1 LSEQS
6 RTTAV
11 FVAILAVY
19 TPMSLIP
26 KSLLARTA
34 IVIALALLASQLAS
48 VLMFRYYAQ
57 LPRVQLAALGHI
69 SHLKTIR
76 AALEVI
82 PPEQHPAFLAKLR
95 EERGIRVI
103 PPQRITEELEA
114 APDIPAIRVM
124 RERLREQFGPEADI
138 YVYQRGLRRQ
148 LKADANQPNP
158 PPAFVTKLPVG
169 ATNYWVVVPR
179 SRVVE
184 QDFSLAW
191 FGWGVLGAFLSLLGA
206 VFLMWR
212 VNKPL
217 EALAVAARDLGQG
230 KNPPPVPEMGPGEV
244 RAVATA
250 FNQMR
255 TDLARLDQERAVFLA
270 GVSHDLR
277 TPLSRLRLGVEM
289 LPADPATRSDLEK
302 DIQDINLV
310 IDQFLDFAR
319 DESSEPPQR
328 MNLTQLAVGAAERAA
343 RMKFTA
349 TTELADLP
357 PLMLRPVAMQ
367 RALDNLIN
375 NAARHG
381 GGEILIQTRREAD
394 GTYLLSVL
402 DRGPGIPASEVERLK
417 KAFTRLDSARSGESG
432 AGLGLAIVERIA
444 RMHGAKFDLLPR
456 AGGGTEA
463 RLTFAT

>member
-1 LSEQS
+1 
-6 RTTAV
+6 
-11 FVAILAVY
+11 
-19 TPMSLIP
+19 MSLIP

-34 IVIALALLASQLAS
+34 LVIALALLASQLAS
-48 VLMFRYYAQ
+48 VLLFRYYSQSPRMQ
-57 LPRVQLAALGHI
+57 LIAGGYL

-76 AALEVI
+76 TALEIV
-82 PPEQHPAFLAKLR
+82 PPAQHREFLAKLR

-103 PPQRITEELEA
+103 PPQRITEALEPAPASPGINA
-114 APDIPAIRVM
+114 A

-138 YVYQRGLRRQ
+138 FVYQRPPRGLPSADGRQ
-148 LKADANQPNP
+148 ITP
-158 PPAFVTKLPVG
+158 PPALITKLPVG
-169 ATNYWVVVPR
+169 TSYYWVVFPR
-179 SRVVE
+179 NRVLE
-184 QDFSLAW
+184 PDFSIAW
-191 FGWGVLGAFLSLLGA
+191 IGWGVLGAILSLAGA
-206 VFLMWR
+206 VFLMRR
-212 VNKPL
+212 VNQPL
-217 EALAVAARDLGQG
+217 DALASAARAFGHG
-230 KNPPPVPEMGPGEV
+230 KNPPPVTEMGPAEV

-255 TDLARLDQERAVFLA
+255 TNLTRLDQERATFLA

-277 TPLSRLRLGVEM
+277 TPLSRLRLGLEM

-302 DIQDINLV
+302 DITDINVV

-319 DESSEPPQR
+319 DESSETPQR
-328 MNLTQLAVGAAERAA
+328 MNLSQLAQGAVERAA
-343 RMKFTA
+343 RMQVTA
-349 TTELADLP
+349 KTELGDLP

-367 RALDNLIN
+367 RALDNLIT

-381 GGEILIQTRREAD
+381 GGDILIQTCREATD
-394 GTYLLSVL
+394 GANVLSVF
-402 DRGPGIPASEVERLK
+402 DRGPGIPAHEVERLK

-463 RLTFAT
+463 RLTFAM

>member
-1 LSEQS
+1 M
-6 RTTAV
+6 R
-11 FVAILAVY
+11 FV
-19 TPMSLIP
+19 P

-48 VLMFRYYAQ
+48 VLLFRYYSQ
-57 LPRVQLAALGHI
+57 RPRLQVVAAGYI

-82 PPEQHPAFLAKLR
+82 PTAQHRDFLAKLR
-95 EERGIRVI
+95 EEKGIRVI
-103 PPQRITEELEA
+103 PPQRITEALEP
-114 APDIPAIRVM
+114 APDTPATHAA
-124 RERLREQFGPEADI
+124 RERLREQFGAEADI
-138 YVYQRGLRRQ
+138 FVYQRPARPQ
-148 LKADANQPNP
+148 LQPSADGKQVVP
-158 PPAFVTKLPVG
+158 PPALITRLPVG
-169 ATNYWVVVPR
+169 ASYYWVVFPR
-179 SRVVE
+179 SRVLE
-184 QDFSLAW
+184 ADFSLAW
-191 FGWGVLGAFLSLLGA
+191 IGWGLLGMVLSLAGA

-212 VNKPL
+212 VNRPL
-217 EALAVAARDLGQG
+217 EALASAARELGRG
-230 KNPPPVPEMGPGEV
+230 ASPPPVTEMGPGEV

-255 TDLARLDQERAVFLA
+255 TDLTRLDQERATFLA

-289 LPADPATRSDLEK
+289 LPADPATRNDLEK
-302 DIQDINLV
+302 DIEDINVV

-328 MNLTQLAVGAAERAA
+328 MNLTQLALGAVGRAA
-343 RMKFTA
+343 RMQVAAMTD
-349 TTELADLP
+349 LAELP
-357 PLMLRPVAMQ
+357 PLMLRPIAMQ
-367 RALDNLIN
+367 RAIDNLVN

-381 GGEILIQTRREAD
+381 GGDIMIQTRLVTTG
-394 GTYLLSVL
+394 GTASILSVF
-402 DRGPGIPASEVERLK
+402 DRGPGIPAHEVERLK
-417 KAFTRLDSARSGESG
+417 QAFTRIDSARSGESG

-463 RLTFAT
+463 RLTFAG

>member
-1 LSEQS
+1 MTAHPISFTEQS
-6 RTTAV
+6 SVNAV
-11 FVAILAVY
+11 
-19 TPMSLIP
+19 SLIP

-34 IVIALALLASQLAS
+34 IVIGLALLASQLAS
-48 VLMFRYYAQ
+48 VLLFRYYAQ

-69 SHLKTIR
+69 THLKTIR
-76 AALEVI
+76 AALELM
-82 PPEQHPAFLAKLR
+82 PPAQHKDFLLKLR
-95 EERGIRVI
+95 EEKGIRVI
-103 PPQRITEELEA
+103 PPQRVTEELES

-138 YVYQRGLRRQ
+138 YVFQRGLRRQ
-148 LKADANQPNP
+148 LMAEANQVNL

-169 ATNYWVVVPR
+169 NLNYWVVVPR

-191 FGWGVLGAFLSLLGA
+191 IGWGVLGAILSLAGA

-217 EALAVAARDLGQG
+217 EALAVAANELGQG
-230 KNPPPVPEMGPGEV
+230 KNPPPITEMGPGEV
-244 RAVATA
+244 RAVASA
-250 FNQMR
+250 FNRMR
-255 TDLARLDQERAVFLA
+255 TNLAQLDQERATFLA

-289 LPADPATRSDLEK
+289 LPADPATRNDLEK
-302 DIQDINLV
+302 DIQDINVV

-319 DESSEPPQR
+319 DESSEPLQR
-328 MNLTQLAVGAAERAA
+328 MNLTQLAQGAAERAA
-343 RMKFTA
+343 RMHVNAK
-349 TTELADLP
+349 TELADLP

-367 RALDNLIN
+367 RAIDNLIN

-381 GGEILIQTRREAD
+381 GGELLIQTRRGRGGD
-394 GTYLLSVL
+394 GAGSSVL
-402 DRGPGIPASEVERLK
+402 SIFDRGPGIPASEVERLK
-417 KAFTRLDSARSGESG
+417 KAFTRLDNSRSGESG

-456 AGGGTEA
+456 DGGGTEA
-463 RLTFAT
+463 RLTFAG